1 MSRKLG
7 FGLLILTLGVGVGM
21 VASAQDR
28 DAPEPRPGLGTPQA
42 AVTAVAE
49 DELPPISPKTSPGK
63 MTLDNCIDL
72 GFQHQ
77 PALDAARASL
87 GAAYAGQRALD
98 KMILPR
104 LMMRDF
110 NVRRQ
115 QSCQGV
121 TSASGS
127 LTQAEWETRY
137 AITRNFFTVQYVRS
151 QREVID
157 DVLKNLADGRRRANE
172 LYKSGDIDVRIT
184 LVDIEALDLQIG
196 IVKSK
201 KAQIEAGE
209 QKAFAALRE
218 AMGVNYDY
226 PLEIAA
232 VELPPAVYG
241 EKKTVIEETETMVE
255 VKDKDGK
262 LLKDKAGK
270 IVEKKVIEKKKK
282 EVVEYKKLYQIDKKA
297 LIEFALANRGEITQ
311 ANAGSQAAALEIEA
325 QRLVHGLKTQT
336 FAAGGDIHPG
346 AIPPALYNGLYRPGA
361 LGPEYPTMFA
371 GRKADRLARAEELY
385 TRSRAVVDKAINL
398 VSLDVEVQYL
408 NLEES
413 AEAVQSLQGI
423 QKLARDLPGKVQKL
437 NPKDFT
443 SAAVIQAN
451 TTAVLV
457 RTQLNEAMH
466 NHAIA
471 LAGLER
477 ASAGAFRIYPVPA
490 APTAEPMKK

>member
-7 FGLLILTLGVGVGM
+7 FGFLILTLGVGVGM

-42 AVTAVAE
+42 AVTAAAE

-104 LMMRDF
+104 LMMKDF

-115 QSCQGV
+115 QACQGV
-121 TSASGS
+121 SGASGS

-157 DVLKNLADGRRRANE
+157 EVLRNLADGRRRAKE
-172 LYKSGDIDVRIT
+172 LFDRGDQDIRIT
-184 LVDIEALDLQIG
+184 SLDIEALDLQIG
-196 IVKSK
+196 LVRTKKSL
-201 KAQIEAGE
+201 IEAGE
-209 QKAFAALRE
+209 LKAFAALRE
-218 AMGVNYDY
+218 AMGLNYDY
-226 PLEIAA
+226 PLEIAP
-232 VELPPAVYG
+232 VSLPPAVY
-241 EKKTVIEETETMVE
+241 ETKKTVIEETETMVE
-255 VKDKDGK
+255 EKDKDGK
-262 LLKDKAGK
+262 VRKDKAGK
-270 IVEKKVIEKKKK
+270 IIEKKVIEKKKK
-282 EVVEYKKLYQIDKKA
+282 EVVEYFPLYKVDKKA
-297 LIEFALANRGEITQ
+297 MIESALANRGEIAQ
-311 ANAGSQAAALEIEA
+311 ANAGSQVAALEIEA
-325 QRLVHGLKTQT
+325 QRLVHGLKANTWVIGSDPHAQS
-336 FAAGGDIHPG
+336 
-346 AIPPALYNGLYRPGA
+346 IPPALYNGLYRPGA
-361 LGPEYPTMFA
+361 LGAEYPAMLA
-371 GRKADRLARAEELY
+371 GRKADRLAHAEELY

-408 NLEES
+408 NLEEA
-413 AEAVQSLQGI
+413 AEGVQSLQGI

-477 ASAGAFRIYPVPA
+477 ASAGAFRIYPIPA